1 MNVLI
6 VLAHPEKQS
15 FNAHL
20 AAQARQVYRAQGHRV
35 TAIDLYQEDFD
46 PREAAGNYANRKDR
60 DRFDPMQEQRHHWDN
75 RALPA
80 EVQRHIALLRQ
91 ADRLILQFPFWW
103 FGVPAIIKG
112 WMDRVFVYGG
122 LYDSR
127 HRHENGVMRGK
138 RALLTVTAGAAEQAC
153 APDGRDGDMRLM
165 LWPIMHALHYIGFGI
180 LEPFLVYGVR
190 GGLAAGERQA
200 QDRRLAQ
207 VVRDYRARLAEER
220 SWPEVPFNRNED
232 FTAELALRP
241 GAPEYSPFVRHR

>member
-1 MNVLI
+1 
-6 VLAHPEKQS
+6 
-15 FNAHL
+15 
-20 AAQARQVYRAQGHRV
+20 
-35 TAIDLYQEDFD
+35 
-46 PREAAGNYANRKDR
+46 
-60 DRFDPMQEQRHHWDN
+60 
-75 RALPA
+75 
-80 EVQRHIALLRQ
+80 
-91 ADRLILQFPFWW
+91 
-103 FGVPAIIKG
+103 
-112 WMDRVFVYGG
+112 MDRVFVYGG